1 MAIYCNILRQVID
14 LVVLLASPYN
24 EIAKGVIE
32 IHSNERKQEMLKLLK
47 STTSAAPL
55 TVSQLAQLLNV
66 SERTVRYDLKNLE
79 EELKKDGWLL
89 CSQAR
94 CGIWLEKSE
103 KTDEENRKI
112 YVYTPKERRN
122 RIVIALLT
130 QHLSS
135 VDKLAEYLDVSR
147 GTLLSDLKLVQ
158 DFLQQRGLSY
168 VAKRGYG
175 IRAEGDELSI
185 RDTLIHIF
193 ASDVYNFRNFAQAD
207 ELDILQRPFRH
218 YSKDVQV
225 QKIAD
230 IFFDFVAQNR
240 LHGTD
245 MSMNRMVVALAVQLK
260 RIRQGHIISNFDK
273 MTFMSEEGHNLG
285 LLSVGLAERLA
296 ALDDK
301 FSLEGEQDVVLKE
314 LMHSRIYSDFA
325 TRTSGSLSVNEKALT
340 LARNFIMDVQAW
352 LGDDY
357 VNDDELIYNLA
368 MHLQPAIERAQC
380 GISFS
385 NPLLQDIR
393 LNYKE
398 LFSICTNAARRI
410 TSDTCIS
417 FSEDEIG
424 YLTVHIGAAVERRKQ
439 HKSKKLDVLLVCGN
453 GIGMANLLELTLQN
467 HLSYINIVRKISF
480 YQLSDNSLEDIDLI
494 ISTMDLHL
502 PNKAVLKISPI
513 LSESEIK
520 VLENQ
525 IQYVYKKKYHNGLTE
540 LMDDH
545 KPQRLWEMLSR
556 PAVQLGAQAES
567 WQDAVKMA
575 GNLLHQVG
583 AVERDYIQGM
593 IRCIENFGSYSVI
606 CPGVAMPHARPE
618 DGARAVAVSLIQL
631 KEPVMFGNA
640 GEMKPVDLIFAF
652 STTDEQAHLKMMLDL
667 WMLFNDKGALDKLR
681 RCNSYEEVML
691 IIRRCIEKHERRE
704 KDL

>member
-1 MAIYCNILRQVID
+1 M
-14 LVVLLASPYN
+14 
-24 EIAKGVIE
+24 IE
-32 IHSNERKQEMLKLLK
+32 IHSNERKQEIFKLLK

-55 TVSQLAQLLNV
+55 TVSQLAQLLSV

-79 EELKKDGWLL
+79 EELKKDGWSL

-94 CGIWLEKSE
+94 CGIWIEKSE
-103 KTDEENRKI
+103 KLDGDNRKN

-130 QHLSS
+130 QQLSS
-135 VDKLAEYLDVSR
+135 IDKLAEYLDVSR

-158 DFLQQRGLSY
+158 EFLQGRGLKY

-175 IRAEGDELSI
+175 IRADGEELAI

-193 ASDVYNFRNFAQAD
+193 ASDVYNFRNFSQTE
-207 ELDILQRPFRH
+207 ELDILQNSFRL
-218 YSKDVQV
+218 YSREIPVQE
-225 QKIAD
+225 IAD
-230 IFFDFVAQNR
+230 IFFDFVEKNG

-245 MSMNRMVVALAVQLK
+245 MSMNRMVVSLVVQLK
-260 RIRQGHIISNFDK
+260 RIRQGYRISNWNK
-273 MTFMSEEGHNLG
+273 MNFMSEEGHNLE
-285 LLSVGLAERLA
+285 LLSVGLAKKLA
-296 ALDDK
+296 EIEEG
-301 FSLEGEQDVVLKE
+301 FSAEGEQDVVLKE

-325 TRTSGSLSVNEKALT
+325 AQRSGNLSVNEKALT

-357 VNDDELIYNLA
+357 LNDDELIYNLA

-393 LNYKE
+393 INYKE
-398 LFSICTNAARRI
+398 LFSICTNAAKRI
-410 TSDTCIS
+410 TTDTGIS
-417 FSEDEIG
+417 FSQDEIG

-439 HKSKKLDVLLVCGN
+439 HQSKKLDVLLVCGN

-467 HLSYINIVRKISF
+467 HLSYINIVRKLSF
-480 YQLSDNSLEDIDLI
+480 YQLSDSSLENIDLI

-525 IQYVYKKKYHNGLTE
+525 IQYVYKKKYQNGLTE
-540 LMDDH
+540 LMDSH
-545 KPQRLWEMLSR
+545 RPQRLWEMLSSS
-556 PAVQLGAQAES
+556 AVKLGAMPED
-567 WQDAVKMA
+567 WQEAVYMA
-575 GNLLHQVG
+575 GNLLQEID
-583 AVERDYIQGM
+583 AVEPRYIQGM
-593 IRCIENFGSYSVI
+593 IRCIESFGTYSVI

-618 DGARAVAVSLIQL
+618 DGAKAVAVSLVQL
-631 KEPVMFGNA
+631 AKPVLFGKD
-640 GEMKPVDLIFAF
+640 GETKPVDLIFAF

-681 RCNSYEEVML
+681 RCCSYEEVLL

>member
-1 MAIYCNILRQVID
+1 M
-14 LVVLLASPYN
+14 
-24 EIAKGVIE
+24 
-32 IHSNERKQEMLKLLK
+32 K

-55 TVSQLAQLLNV
+55 TVSQLAQLLSV

-79 EELKKDGWLL
+79 EELKKDGWSL

-94 CGIWLEKSE
+94 CGIWIKKSE
-103 KTDEENRKI
+103 KPDAENRKN

-130 QHLSS
+130 QQLSS
-135 VDKLAEYLDVSR
+135 IDKLAEYLDVSR

-158 DFLQQRGLSY
+158 EFLQRRGLKY

-175 IRAEGDELSI
+175 IRADGEELAI
-185 RDTLIHIF
+185 RDTLIHIL
-193 ASDVYNFRNFAQAD
+193 ASDVYNFRNFSQTE
-207 ELDILQRPFRH
+207 ELDILQNSFRL
-218 YSKDVQV
+218 YSREMPVQE
-225 QKIAD
+225 IAD
-230 IFFDFVAQNR
+230 IFFDFVEKNG

-245 MSMNRMVVALAVQLK
+245 MSMNRMVVALVVQLK
-260 RIRQGHIISNFDK
+260 RIRQGYRISNGNK
-273 MTFMSEEGHNLG
+273 MTFMSEEGHNLE
-285 LLSVGLAERLA
+285 LLSVDLAKKLA
-296 ALDDK
+296 TIEDG
-301 FSLEGEQDVVLKE
+301 FSAEGEQDVVLKE
-314 LMHSRIYSDFA
+314 LMHSRIYSEFA
-325 TRTSGSLSVNEKALT
+325 AQRSGNLSVNEKALT

-357 VNDDELIYNLA
+357 LNDDELIYNLA
-368 MHLQPAIERAQC
+368 IHLQPAIERAQC

-393 LNYKE
+393 INYKE
-398 LFSICTNAARRI
+398 LFSICTNAAKRI
-410 TSDTCIS
+410 TTDTGIS
-417 FSEDEIG
+417 FSQDEIG

-467 HLSYINIVRKISF
+467 HLSYINIVRKLSF
-480 YQLSDNSLEDIDLI
+480 YQISDSSLENIDLI
-494 ISTMDLHL
+494 ISTIDLHL

-525 IQYVYKKKYHNGLTE
+525 IQYVYKKKYQNGLME
-540 LMDDH
+540 LMDNH
-545 KPQRLWEMLSR
+545 RPQRLWEMLSSS
-556 PAVQLGAQAES
+556 AVQLGAMPED
-567 WQDAVKMA
+567 WQEAVYMA
-575 GNLLHQVG
+575 GNLLQKID
-583 AVERDYIQGM
+583 AVKPSYIQGM
-593 IRCIENFGSYSVI
+593 IHCIESFGTYSVI

-618 DGARAVAVSLIQL
+618 DGAKAVAVSIVQL
-631 KEPVMFGNA
+631 AKPVLFGKD
-640 GEMKPVDLIFAF
+640 GETKPVDLIFAF

-667 WMLFNDKGALDKLR
+667 WMVFNDKMALDKLR
-681 RCNSYEEVML
+681 RCRSYEELLL

>member
-1 MAIYCNILRQVID
+1 
-14 LVVLLASPYN
+14 
-24 EIAKGVIE
+24 VIE
-32 IHSNERKQEMLKLLK
+32 IHSNERKQEIFKLLK

-55 TVSQLAQLLNV
+55 TVSQLAQLLSV

-79 EELKKDGWLL
+79 EELKKDGWSL

-94 CGIWLEKSE
+94 CGIWIEKSE
-103 KTDEENRKI
+103 KLDGDNRKN

-130 QHLSS
+130 QQLSS
-135 VDKLAEYLDVSR
+135 IDKLAEYLDVSR

-158 DFLQQRGLSY
+158 EFLQGRGLKY

-175 IRAEGDELSI
+175 IRADGEELAI

-193 ASDVYNFRNFAQAD
+193 ASDVYNFRNFSQTE
-207 ELDILQRPFRH
+207 ELDILQNSFRL
-218 YSKDVQV
+218 YSREMPVQE
-225 QKIAD
+225 IAD
-230 IFFDFVAQNR
+230 IFFDFVEKNG

-245 MSMNRMVVALAVQLK
+245 MSMNRMVVSLVVQLK
-260 RIRQGHIISNFDK
+260 RIRQGYRISNWNK
-273 MTFMSEEGHNLG
+273 MNFMSEEGHNLE
-285 LLSVGLAERLA
+285 LLSVGLAKKLA
-296 ALDDK
+296 EIEEG
-301 FSLEGEQDVVLKE
+301 FSAEGEQDVVLKE

-325 TRTSGSLSVNEKALT
+325 AQRSGNLSVNEKALT

-357 VNDDELIYNLA
+357 LNDDELIYNLA

-393 LNYKE
+393 INYKE
-398 LFSICTNAARRI
+398 LFSICTNAAKRI
-410 TSDTCIS
+410 TTDTGIS
-417 FSEDEIG
+417 FSQDEIG

-467 HLSYINIVRKISF
+467 HLSYINIVRKLSF
-480 YQLSDNSLEDIDLI
+480 YQLSDSSMENIDLI

-525 IQYVYKKKYHNGLTE
+525 IQYVYKKKYQNGLTE
-540 LMDDH
+540 LMDSH
-545 KPQRLWEMLSR
+545 RPQRLWEMLSSS
-556 PAVQLGAQAES
+556 AVKLGAMPED
-567 WQDAVKMA
+567 WQEAVYMA
-575 GNLLHQVG
+575 GNLLQEID
-583 AVERDYIQGM
+583 AVEPRYIQGM
-593 IRCIENFGSYSVI
+593 IRCIESFGTYSVI

-618 DGARAVAVSLIQL
+618 DGAKAVAVSLVQL
-631 KEPVMFGNA
+631 AKPVLFGKD
-640 GEMKPVDLIFAF
+640 GETKPVDLIFAF

-681 RCNSYEEVML
+681 RCCSYEEVLL

>member
-1 MAIYCNILRQVID
+1 M
-14 LVVLLASPYN
+14 
-24 EIAKGVIE
+24 IE
-32 IHSNERKQEMLKLLK
+32 IHSNERKQEILKLLK

-55 TVSQLAQLLNV
+55 TVSQLAQLLSV
-66 SERTVRYDLKNLE
+66 SERTVRYDLKNLD
-79 EELKKDGWLL
+79 EELTKDGWSL

-94 CGIWLEKSE
+94 CGIWIEKSE
-103 KTDEENRKI
+103 KTDEENRKN

-130 QHLSS
+130 QQLSS
-135 VDKLAEYLDVSR
+135 IDKLAEYLDVSR
-147 GTLLSDLKLVQ
+147 GTLLSDLKFVQ
-158 DFLQQRGLSY
+158 DFLQQRGLKY

-175 IRAEGDELSI
+175 IRADGEELAI

-193 ASDVYNFRNFAQAD
+193 ASDVYNFRNFSQTE
-207 ELDILQRPFRH
+207 ELDILQKPFRL
-218 YSKDVQV
+218 YSREMPVQEM
-225 QKIAD
+225 AD
-230 IFFDFVAQNR
+230 IFFDFVEKNG

-245 MSMNRMVVALAVQLK
+245 MSMNRMVVALVVQLK
-260 RIRQGHIISNFDK
+260 RIRQGFRISNCNK
-273 MTFMSEEGHNLG
+273 MTFMSEEGHNLE
-285 LLSVGLAERLA
+285 LLSVGLAKKLTTIENG
-296 ALDDK
+296 
-301 FSLEGEQDVVLKE
+301 FSAEGEQDVVLKE

-325 TRTSGSLSVNEKALT
+325 VQRSGNLSVNEKALT

-357 VNDDELIYNLA
+357 LNDDELIYNLA

-393 LNYKE
+393 INYKE
-398 LFSICTNAARRI
+398 LFSICTNAAKRI
-410 TSDTCIS
+410 TTDTGIS
-417 FSEDEIG
+417 FSQDEIG

-467 HLSYINIVRKISF
+467 HLSYINIVRKLSF
-480 YQLSDNSLEDIDLI
+480 YQLSDSSLENIDLI

-525 IQYVYKKKYHNGLTE
+525 IQYVYKKKYQNGLME
-540 LMDDH
+540 LMDNH
-545 KPQRLWEMLSR
+545 RPQRLWEMLSSA
-556 PAVQLGAQAES
+556 AVQLGAMPED
-567 WQDAVKMA
+567 WQEAVYMA
-575 GNLLHQVG
+575 GNLLQEID
-583 AVERDYIQGM
+583 AVEPSYIQGM
-593 IRCIENFGSYSVI
+593 IRCIESFGTYSVI
-606 CPGVAMPHARPE
+606 CPGVAMPHAKPE
-618 DGARAVAVSLIQL
+618 DGAKAVAVSLVQL
-631 KEPVMFGNA
+631 AKPVLFGKD

-652 STTDEQAHLKMMLDL
+652 STTDEQVHLKMMLDL

-681 RCNSYEEVML
+681 RCCSYEEVLL

>member
-1 MAIYCNILRQVID
+1 M
-14 LVVLLASPYN
+14 
-24 EIAKGVIE
+24 IE
-32 IHSNERKQEMLKLLK
+32 IHSNERKQEIFKLLK

-55 TVSQLAQLLNV
+55 TVSQLAQLLSV

-79 EELKKDGWLL
+79 EELKKDGWSL

-94 CGIWLEKSE
+94 CGIWIEKSE
-103 KTDEENRKI
+103 KPDGDNRKN

-130 QHLSS
+130 QQLSS
-135 VDKLAEYLDVSR
+135 IDKLAEYLDVSR

-158 DFLQQRGLSY
+158 EFLQRRGLKY

-175 IRAEGDELSI
+175 IRADGEELAI

-193 ASDVYNFRNFAQAD
+193 ASDVYNFRNFSQTE
-207 ELDILQRPFRH
+207 ELDILQNSFRL
-218 YSKDVQV
+218 YSREMPVQE
-225 QKIAD
+225 IAD
-230 IFFDFVAQNR
+230 IFFDFVEKNG

-245 MSMNRMVVALAVQLK
+245 MSMNRMVVSLVVQLK
-260 RIRQGHIISNFDK
+260 RIRQGYRISNWNK
-273 MTFMSEEGHNLG
+273 MNFMSEEGHNLE
-285 LLSVGLAERLA
+285 LLSVGLAKKLA
-296 ALDDK
+296 AIEEG
-301 FSLEGEQDVVLKE
+301 FSAEGEQDVVLKE

-325 TRTSGSLSVNEKALT
+325 AQRSGNLSVNEKALT

-357 VNDDELIYNLA
+357 LNDDELIYNLA

-393 LNYKE
+393 INYKE
-398 LFSICTNAARRI
+398 LFSICTNAAKRI
-410 TSDTCIS
+410 TTDTGIS
-417 FSEDEIG
+417 FSQDEIG

-467 HLSYINIVRKISF
+467 HLSYINIVRKLSF
-480 YQLSDNSLEDIDLI
+480 YQLSDSSLENIDLI

-525 IQYVYKKKYHNGLTE
+525 IQYVYKKKYQNGLTE
-540 LMDDH
+540 LMDNH
-545 KPQRLWEMLSR
+545 RPQRLWEMLSSS
-556 PAVQLGAQAES
+556 AVKLGAMPED
-567 WQDAVKMA
+567 WQEAVYMA
-575 GNLLHQVG
+575 GNLLQEID
-583 AVERDYIQGM
+583 AVEPRYIQGM
-593 IRCIENFGSYSVI
+593 IRCIESFGTYSVI

-618 DGARAVAVSLIQL
+618 DGAKAVAVSLVQL
-631 KEPVMFGNA
+631 AKPVLFGKD
-640 GEMKPVDLIFAF
+640 GETKPVDLIFAF

-681 RCNSYEEVML
+681 RCCSYEEVLL

>member
-1 MAIYCNILRQVID
+1 MSLLYYLLAHIMKLSRGVID
-14 LVVLLASPYN
+14 
-24 EIAKGVIE
+24 
-32 IHSNERKQEMLKLLK
+32 IHSNERKQEILKLLK

-66 SERTVRYDLKNLE
+66 SERTVRYDLKNLAD
-79 EELKKDGWLL
+79 ELRKDGWSL

-94 CGIWLEKSE
+94 CGMWIE
-103 KTDEENRKI
+103 KTEKAYDDNRKI

-130 QHLSS
+130 QQLSS
-135 VDKLAEYLDVSR
+135 IDKLAEYLDVSR
-147 GTLLSDLKLVQ
+147 GTLLTDLKLVQ
-158 DFLQQRGLSY
+158 EFLQQRGLSY

-175 IRAEGDELSI
+175 IRAEGEELAV

-193 ASDVYNFRNFAQAD
+193 ASDVYNFRDFAQA
-207 ELDILQRPFRH
+207 EEFDILQKTFRQ
-218 YSKDVQV
+218 YSKDVPV
-225 QKIAD
+225 QEIAD
-230 IFFDFVAQNR
+230 IFFEFVKQNG

-260 RIRQGHIISNFDK
+260 RIRQGHIISKLKK

-285 LLSVGLAERLA
+285 LMSVGLAERLTV
-296 ALDDK
+296 LDAG
-301 FSLEGEQDVVLKE
+301 FALEGEQDAVLKE
-314 LMHSRIYSDFA
+314 LMHSRLYSDF
-325 TRTSGSLSVNEKALT
+325 TTQRSGSLSVNEKALA

-357 VNDDELIYNLA
+357 LNDEELIYNLA

-380 GISFS
+380 GIRFS

-393 LNYKE
+393 INYKE
-398 LFSICTNAARRI
+398 LFSICSNAAKRI
-410 TSDTCIS
+410 TDDTGIC

-424 YLTVHIGAAVERRKQ
+424 YLTVHIGAAVERRKL
-439 HKSKKLDVLLVCGN
+439 HKSKKLAVLLVCGN

-480 YQLSDNSLEDIDLI
+480 YQLSQDSLENIDLI

-525 IQYVYKKKYHNGLTE
+525 IQYVYNKKYQHRLTE
-540 LMDDH
+540 LVDNH
-545 KPQRLWEMLSR
+545 QPQRLWEML
-556 PAVQLGAQAES
+556 PKLAVQLEARVQD
-567 WQDAVKMA
+567 WQEAVQLA
-575 GNLLHQVG
+575 GSLLYKTG
-583 AVERDYIQGM
+583 AVEQSYIDGM
-593 IRCIENFGSYSVI
+593 VRCIESFGTYSVI

-618 DGARAVAVSLIQL
+618 DGAKAVAVSLVQL
-631 KEPVMFGNA
+631 NEPVMFGKA
-640 GEMKPVDLIFAF
+640 GKMKPVDLIFAF

-667 WMLFNDKGALDKLR
+667 WMLFNDKRALDKLR

-691 IIRRCIEKHERRE
+691 IIRRCIEKHERLE

>member
-1 MAIYCNILRQVID
+1 M
-14 LVVLLASPYN
+14 
-24 EIAKGVIE
+24 IE
-32 IHSNERKQEMLKLLK
+32 IHSNERKQEIFKLLK

-55 TVSQLAQLLNV
+55 TVSQLAQLLSV

-79 EELKKDGWLL
+79 EELKKDGWSL

-94 CGIWLEKSE
+94 CGIWIEKSE
-103 KTDEENRKI
+103 KLDGDNRKN

-130 QHLSS
+130 QQLSS
-135 VDKLAEYLDVSR
+135 IDKLAEYLDVSR

-158 DFLQQRGLSY
+158 EFLQGRGLKY

-175 IRAEGDELSI
+175 IRADGEELAI

-193 ASDVYNFRNFAQAD
+193 ASDVYNFRNFSQTE
-207 ELDILQRPFRH
+207 ELDILQNSFRL
-218 YSKDVQV
+218 YSREMPVQE
-225 QKIAD
+225 IAD
-230 IFFDFVAQNR
+230 IFFDFVEKNG

-245 MSMNRMVVALAVQLK
+245 MSMNRMVVSLVVQLK
-260 RIRQGHIISNFDK
+260 RIRQGYRISNWNK
-273 MTFMSEEGHNLG
+273 MNFMSEEGHNLE
-285 LLSVGLAERLA
+285 LLSVGLAKKLA
-296 ALDDK
+296 EIEEG
-301 FSLEGEQDVVLKE
+301 FSAEGEQDVVLKE

-325 TRTSGSLSVNEKALT
+325 AQRSGNLSVNEKALT

-357 VNDDELIYNLA
+357 LNDDELIYNLA

-393 LNYKE
+393 INYKE
-398 LFSICTNAARRI
+398 LFSICTNAAKRI
-410 TSDTCIS
+410 TTDTGIS
-417 FSEDEIG
+417 FSQDEIG

-467 HLSYINIVRKISF
+467 HLSYINIVRKLSF
-480 YQLSDNSLEDIDLI
+480 YQLSDSSMENIDLI

-525 IQYVYKKKYHNGLTE
+525 IQYVYKKKYQNGLTE
-540 LMDDH
+540 LMDSH
-545 KPQRLWEMLSR
+545 RPQRLWEMLSSS
-556 PAVQLGAQAES
+556 AVKLGAMPED
-567 WQDAVKMA
+567 WQEAVYMA
-575 GNLLHQVG
+575 GNLLQEIG
-583 AVERDYIQGM
+583 
-593 IRCIENFGSYSVI
+593 
-606 CPGVAMPHARPE
+606 
-618 DGARAVAVSLIQL
+618 RAHV
-631 KEPVMFGNA
+631 
-640 GEMKPVDLIFAF
+640 
-652 STTDEQAHLKMMLDL
+652 
-667 WMLFNDKGALDKLR
+667 
-681 RCNSYEEVML
+681 
-691 IIRRCIEKHERRE
+691 
-704 KDL
+704 

>member
-1 MAIYCNILRQVID
+1 MS
-14 LVVLLASPYN
+14 LLYYLTAHIMKLSR
-24 EIAKGVIE
+24 GVME

-66 SERTVRYDLKNLE
+66 SERTVRYDLKNLAD
-79 EELKKDGWLL
+79 ELRKDGWSL

-94 CGIWLEKSE
+94 CGMWIE
-103 KTDEENRKI
+103 KTEKAYDDNRKI

-130 QHLSS
+130 QQLSS
-135 VDKLAEYLDVSR
+135 IDKLAEYLDVSR
-147 GTLLSDLKLVQ
+147 GTLLTDLKLVQ
-158 DFLQQRGLSY
+158 EFLQRRGLSY

-175 IRAEGDELSI
+175 IRAEGDELAI

-193 ASDVYNFRNFAQAD
+193 ASDVYNFRDFAQA
-207 ELDILQRPFRH
+207 EEFDILQKTFRQ
-218 YSKDVQV
+218 YSKDVPV
-225 QKIAD
+225 QEIAD
-230 IFFDFVAQNR
+230 IFFEFVKQNG

-260 RIRQGHIISNFDK
+260 RIRQGHIISKLKK

-285 LLSVGLAERLA
+285 VMSVGLAERLTV
-296 ALDDK
+296 LDAG
-301 FSLEGEQDVVLKE
+301 FALEGEQDAVLKE
-314 LMHSRIYSDFA
+314 LMHSRLYSDF
-325 TRTSGSLSVNEKALT
+325 TTQRSGSLSVNEKALT

-357 VNDDELIYNLA
+357 LNDEELIYNLA

-393 LNYKE
+393 INYKE
-398 LFSICTNAARRI
+398 LFSICSNAAKRI
-410 TSDTCIS
+410 TDDTGIC

-424 YLTVHIGAAVERRKQ
+424 YLTVHIGAAVERRKL
-439 HKSKKLDVLLVCGN
+439 HKNKKLAVLLVCGN

-480 YQLSDNSLEDIDLI
+480 YQLSQDSLENIDLI

-525 IQYVYKKKYHNGLTE
+525 IQYVYNKKYQHRLTE
-540 LMDDH
+540 LVDNH
-545 KPQRLWEMLSR
+545 QPQRLWEML
-556 PAVQLGAQAES
+556 PKLAVQLEARVQN
-567 WQDAVKMA
+567 WQEAVQMA
-575 GNLLHQVG
+575 GSLLYKTG
-583 AVERDYIQGM
+583 AVEQSYIDGM
-593 IRCIENFGSYSVI
+593 IRCIESFGTYSVI

-618 DGARAVAVSLIQL
+618 DGAKAVAVSLVQL
-631 KEPVMFGNA
+631 NEPVMFGKA
-640 GEMKPVDLIFAF
+640 GKMKPVDLIFAF

-667 WMLFNDKGALDKLR
+667 WMLFNDKRALDKLR

-691 IIRRCIEKHERRE
+691 IIRRCIEKHERLE

>member
-1 MAIYCNILRQVID
+1 M
-14 LVVLLASPYN
+14 
-24 EIAKGVIE
+24 IE
-32 IHSNERKQEMLKLLK
+32 IHSNERKQEIFKLLK

-55 TVSQLAQLLNV
+55 TVSQLAQLLSV

-79 EELKKDGWLL
+79 EELKKDGWSL

-94 CGIWLEKSE
+94 CGIWIEKSE
-103 KTDEENRKI
+103 KLDGDNRKN

-130 QHLSS
+130 QQLSS
-135 VDKLAEYLDVSR
+135 IDKLAEYLDVSR

-158 DFLQQRGLSY
+158 EFLQGRGLKY

-175 IRAEGDELSI
+175 IRADGEELAI

-193 ASDVYNFRNFAQAD
+193 ASDVYNFRNFSQTE
-207 ELDILQRPFRH
+207 ELDILQNSFRL
-218 YSKDVQV
+218 YSREMPVQE
-225 QKIAD
+225 IAD
-230 IFFDFVAQNR
+230 IFFDFVEKNG

-245 MSMNRMVVALAVQLK
+245 MSMNRMVVSLVVQLK
-260 RIRQGHIISNFDK
+260 RIRQGYRISNWNK
-273 MTFMSEEGHNLG
+273 MNFMSEEGHNLE
-285 LLSVGLAERLA
+285 LLSVGLAKKLA
-296 ALDDK
+296 EIEEG
-301 FSLEGEQDVVLKE
+301 FSAEGEQDVVLKE

-325 TRTSGSLSVNEKALT
+325 AQRSGNLSVNEKALT

-357 VNDDELIYNLA
+357 LNDDELIYNLA

-393 LNYKE
+393 INYKE
-398 LFSICTNAARRI
+398 LFSICTNAAKRI
-410 TSDTCIS
+410 TTDTGIS
-417 FSEDEIG
+417 FSQDEIG

-467 HLSYINIVRKISF
+467 HLSYINIVRKLSF
-480 YQLSDNSLEDIDLI
+480 YQLSDSSMENIDLI

-525 IQYVYKKKYHNGLTE
+525 IQYVYKKKYQNGLTE
-540 LMDDH
+540 LMDSH
-545 KPQRLWEMLSR
+545 RPQRLWEMLSSS
-556 PAVQLGAQAES
+556 AVKLGAMPED
-567 WQDAVKMA
+567 WQEAVYMA
-575 GNLLHQVG
+575 GNLLQEID
-583 AVERDYIQGM
+583 AVEPRYIQGM
-593 IRCIENFGSYSVI
+593 IRCIESFGTYSVI

-618 DGARAVAVSLIQL
+618 DGAKAVAVSLVQL
-631 KEPVMFGNA
+631 AKPVLFGKD
-640 GEMKPVDLIFAF
+640 GETKPVDLIFAF

-681 RCNSYEEVML
+681 RCCSYEEVLL